1 MIRNVILLGL
11 IGLALISCKPNKK
24 KSATEGTRDKSEIK
38 ATEQIAGDIFSKQLK
53 LQGVAF
59 AVTAAKKDAFSKMT
73 ITTSG
78 LEIQE
83 YNEAFDI
90 TGSRIV
96 NAEVEDLNS
105 DGSPELL
112 IFTQSDGSGSYGEVY
127 AFSVNN
133 LKSMSQVYFPPVAEN
148 KQLNKGYM
156 GHDEFAIVETKLVQR
171 FPKYNDGDSNA
182 NPSGGLRQVSYKL
195 VDGEASRRFE
205 VVSVTDVE

>member
-1 MIRNVILLGL
+1 MIRNVFLLGL
-11 IGLALISCKPNKK
+11 IGVALISCKPNKK
-24 KSATEGTRDKSEIK
+24 KSTNETTEAKVTKQEAGAT
-38 ATEQIAGDIFSKQLK
+38 FSKQLE
-53 LQGVAF
+53 LQGVEF
-59 AVTAAKKDAFSKMT
+59 TVTAAKEDGFSKMT

-83 YNEAFDI
+83 YNETFDI

-133 LKSMSQVYFPPVAEN
+133 LKSMSQVYFPPLAEN

-171 FPKYNDGDSNA
+171 FPKYKDGDSNA

>member
-1 MIRNVILLGL
+1 MMRNTVI
-11 IGLALISCKPNKK
+11 ISLMVVVAMSCQTKK
-24 KSATEGTRDKSEIK
+24 KESTDKVNQEST
-38 ATEQIAGDIFSKQLK
+38 AVEQEQAANKVFYTKELK
-53 LQGVAF
+53 LQGITFTVS
-59 AVTAAKKDAFSKMT
+59 AAKENGFSKMT
-73 ITTSG
+73 VNTSG

-83 YNEAFDI
+83 FNEAFDI

-133 LKSMSQVYFPPVAEN
+133 LKSMSQVYFPPVADNE
-148 KQLNKGYM
+148 QLNKGYM

-182 NPSGGLRQVSYKL
+182 NPTGGLRQVSYQL
-195 VDGEASRRFE
+195 VDGEASRHFKE
-205 VVSVTDVE
+205 VSVTDVE